1 MINRYLLRQ
10 AQSHPAAFITTIALN
25 FIGGLFIIAQAWLVS
40 TIINQVFLRNATL
53 ADVTSDLSSLLVVI
67 TLRAIALLFGEV
79 SANNI
84 AITIKTDLRNAL
96 IDHLLKLGPTY
107 SQGERTGELTTTVV
121 EGIESL
127 EAYFSQ
133 YLPQLVVAVIVPLS
147 VLLVV
152 TPLDL
157 LSGIVLLLTAPLI
170 PIFMILIAN
179 ATETL
184 TKRQYDLLSRLSAHF
199 LDVLQGLTTLK
210 QLGASKRQTKVI
222 GQYSDQY
229 RLATMNVL
237 RVAFLSALV
246 LEIVATISTAIV
258 AVEVG
263 LRLLYAKMEFQPALF
278 ILILAPEFYIPL
290 RMLGLRFHA
299 AASGASAAKRV
310 FEILAVP
317 VQPKMVSAPHV
328 DPLRKISYEDVR
340 FTYDHSRPA
349 LDGITFEIHQ
359 GQKVALVGPSGAGK
373 STIINLLL
381 RFIEP
386 TQGDIKINDQKL
398 SEIDP
403 DEWRRM
409 IAWVPQT
416 PHLFHDSILAN
427 IRFAKPDAAMDEVIE
442 AAKQAHAHDFI
453 TSLSQGY
460 DTRIGEGGARLSG
473 GQAQRIALARAF
485 LKDAPLLLLDEPTSN
500 IDPELESLLQDSTR
514 KILRDRTALIIA
526 HRLNTITDAD
536 QIIVLD
542 EGRIVESGM
551 HNDSLS

>member
-1 MINRYLLRQ
+1 MVNRDLLRQ
-10 AQSHPAAFITTIALN
+10 AQSHHAAFITTIALN

-53 ADVTSDLSSLLVVI
+53 VYVTSDFIILLVVI
-67 TLRAIALLFGEV
+67 ILRAATILLGEV
-79 SANNI
+79 SANSV

-96 IDHLLKLGPTY
+96 VDHLLKLGPAYT
-107 SQGERTGELTTTVV
+107 QGERTGELTTTVV

-133 YLPQLVVAVIVPLS
+133 YLPQLVVAAIVPLS

-170 PIFMILIAN
+170 LIFMILIGS

-199 LDVLQGLTTLK
+199 LDVLQGLVTLK
-210 QLGASKRQTKVI
+210 QLGASKRQAKVI

-310 FEILAVP
+310 FEILATP
-317 VQPKMVSAPHV
+317 LQPKTVRARRAEPAQ
-328 DPLRKISYEDVR
+328 KISYEDVC
-340 FTYDHSRPA
+340 FTYDQSRLA
-349 LDGITFEIHQ
+349 LDGVTFEIRQ
-359 GQKVALVGPSGAGK
+359 GQKVALIGASGAGK

-386 TQGDIKINDQKL
+386 TQGSIKIDDQRL
-398 SEIDP
+398 GEIDP
-403 DEWRRM
+403 DEWRRQ

-416 PHLFHDSILAN
+416 PHLFHDSVLAN
-427 IRFAKPDAAMDEVIE
+427 IRFAKLDAPMDEVIE

-453 TSLSQGY
+453 TALPQGY
-460 DTRIGEGGARLSG
+460 DSLIGEGGAKLSG

-485 LKDAPLLLLDEPTSN
+485 LKNAPLLLLDEPTSN
-500 IDPELESLLQDSTR
+500 IDPELESLLQDSTE
-514 KILRDRTALIIA
+514 KLLRRHTALIIA
-526 HRLNTITDAD
+526 HRLHTITHAD
-536 QIIVLD
+536 QIITLD
-542 EGRIVESGM
+542 KGRIVEK
-551 HNDSLS
+551 HNAQ

>member
-1 MINRYLLRQ
+1 MVNRDLLLQ
-10 AQSHPAAFITTIALN
+10 AQSHRAAFITTIALN
-25 FIGGLFIIAQAWLVS
+25 FIGGLFIIVQAWLVS
-40 TIINQVFLRNATL
+40 TLINQVFLRNATL
-53 ADVTSDLSSLLVVI
+53 ADVTSDLVSLLVVI
-67 TLRAIALLFGEV
+67 ILRAATILFAEV
-79 SANNI
+79 SANSV

-96 IDHLLKLGPTY
+96 VDHLLKLGPAYT
-107 SQGERTGELTTTVV
+107 QGERTGELTTTVV

-133 YLPQLVVAVIVPLS
+133 YLPQLVVAAIVPLS

-170 PIFMILIAN
+170 PIFMILIGN

-199 LDVLQGLTTLK
+199 LDVLQGLVTLK
-210 QLGASKRQTKVI
+210 QLGASKRQAKVI

-237 RVAFLSALV
+237 RMAFLSALV

-310 FEILAVP
+310 FEILATPLQPKTVRARHAEP
-317 VQPKMVSAPHV
+317 VQ
-328 DPLRKISYEDVR
+328 KISYEDVR
-340 FTYDHSRPA
+340 FTYDQSRLA
-349 LDGITFEIHQ
+349 LDGVTFKIHQ
-359 GQKVALVGPSGAGK
+359 GQKVALIGASGAGK

-386 TQGDIKINDQKL
+386 TQGSIKIDDQRL
-398 SEIDP
+398 GEIDP
-403 DEWRRM
+403 DEWRRQ

-416 PHLFHDSILAN
+416 PHLFHDSVLAN
-427 IRFAKPDAAMDEVIE
+427 IRFAKLDAPMDEVIE

-453 TSLSQGY
+453 TALPQGY
-460 DTRIGEGGARLSG
+460 DSLIGEGGAKLSG

-485 LKDAPLLLLDEPTSN
+485 LKNAPLLLLDEPTSN
-500 IDPELESLLQDSTR
+500 IDPELESLLQDSTE
-514 KILRDRTALIIA
+514 KLLRRHTALIIA
-526 HRLNTITDAD
+526 HRLHTIAHAD
-536 QIIVLD
+536 QIITLD
-542 EGRIVESGM
+542 EGRIVEK
-551 HNDSLS
+551 HNAQ